1 MSARNPF
8 EPPEAVVADVATA
21 RPTSRERMTKLA
33 IAGAI
38 AIGCL
43 ALRMPGYVK
52 LVSANA
58 MNPSIMFLALAGM
71 LAFVIGLVRAFPTGL
86 RGRRSFIAAIVLMA
100 LPLVQSGILT
110 HAVVA
115 WVFAPFVLA
124 ILLAAAGAVQV
135 HGQVRA
141 SREPS

>member
-8 EPPEAVVADVATA
+8 EPPEAVVVTA
-21 RPTSRERMTKLA
+21 RPTPRERMTKLA

-43 ALRMPGYVK
+43 ALRMPGYVE
-52 LVSANA
+52 LVSTNA

-86 RGRRSFIAAIVLMA
+86 RGRRSFAAAIVLMA

-110 HAVVA
+110 HAVIA

-124 ILLAAAGAVQV
+124 ILLAAVGAVQV